1 MVSVMQFSWDN
12 LILKAR
18 FPVLAVAALAVA
30 LFAYKYLPLPENPP
44 PPEQAPVPE
53 WSAPLEFEPAAWK
66 VFKSLEGGAT
76 AAAGSLGQRFRLAG
90 TFSVFAENTDK
101 NQRAIL
107 DDFAKKTQHLV
118 GEGDAIDDVTVAS
131 IFNDH
136 VVLRAGETEETLWL
150 SFQGSGESSPAT
162 GQPVTA
168 AAPEEKVFE
177 ENKFG
182 KRVGEKR
189 WVLSKQAL
197 LEYYQE
203 ILDDPERI
211 TNLYASLR
219 PDYSKE
225 GQILGYVYDPQG
237 EREFFKAMGIQEG
250 DTIRKVNSMIMKSQ
264 SRAEYMLGE
273 FIQNRLNTVVIDYER
288 NGTADKMI
296 YLIR

>member
-1 MVSVMQFSWDN
+1 MQFSWDQFV
-12 LILKAR
+12 LKAR
-18 FPVLAVAALAVA
+18 LPALVAAALAVA
-30 LFAYKYLPLPENPP
+30 LFACKYLPLPENPP
-44 PPEQAPVPE
+44 PPEQPPAPE
-53 WSAPLEFEPAAWK
+53 WSAPLEFEPSAWK
-66 VFKSLEGGAT
+66 VFKSLDGGAAVT
-76 AAAGSLGQRFRLAG
+76 AGSLAQRFRLAG
-90 TFSVFAENTDK
+90 TFSVFSEAAEK

-118 GEGDAIDDVTVAS
+118 SEGDAVDEVTVAS
-131 IFNDH
+131 IFHDH
-136 VVLRAGETEETLWL
+136 VVLRADGKEETLWL
-150 SFQGSGESSPAT
+150 SFQGSDRSEAT
-162 GQPVTA
+162 PGRPVTVT
-168 AAPEEKVFE
+168 APEQEALE
-177 ENKFG
+177 ENRFG

-189 WVLSKQAL
+189 WVLSRDVL

-203 ILDDPERI
+203 LLDDPERI
-211 TNLYASLR
+211 TSLYASLR

-237 EREFFKAMGIQEG
+237 ERDFFKAMGIQEG

-288 NGTADKMI
+288 NGVEDKMI

>member
-1 MVSVMQFSWDN
+1 MQFSWDN

-18 FPVLAVAALAVA
+18 FPVFVAAALAVA
-30 LFAYKYLPLPENPP
+30 LFAYKYLPLPNNPP
-44 PPEQAPVPE
+44 PPEKAHAPE
-53 WSAPLEFEPAAWK
+53 WSAPLEIVPSAWK
-66 VFKSLEGGAT
+66 VFQSLEGGA
-76 AAAGSLGQRFRLAG
+76 AVASGSLGQRFRLAG
-90 TFSVFAENTDK
+90 TFSLFAESADR

-136 VVLRAGETEETLWL
+136 VVLRAGDKEETLWL
-150 SFQGSGESSPAT
+150 SFQGSGQPSTSAARPAE
-162 GQPVTA
+162 A
-168 AAPEEKVFE
+168 AASEEQVLE
-177 ENKFG
+177 ENRFG
-182 KRVGEKR
+182 RRVGEKR
-189 WVLSKQAL
+189 WVLSKKAL

-219 PDYSKE
+219 PDYDKDR
-225 GQILGYVYDPQG
+225 QILGYVYDPQG

-264 SRAEYMLGE
+264 QRAEYMLGE
-273 FIQNRLNTVVIDYER
+273 FMQNRLNTVVIDYER
-288 NGTADKMI
+288 NGVADKMI